1 MGTMSTCGEMA
12 GLKIRDSDR
21 LQFTKA
27 DRLGLSN
34 DILENIYQ
42 KLVFI
47 ESNLVYAE
55 GTITTAAD
63 TIEYTP
69 TFSHNGFIHDGV
81 WLDGEDTYLGQ
92 VEEADKVRYDYGT
105 TTSEPEAYYL
115 TEDGEV
121 GFLWVPD
128 DAYTVHI
135 QYWEP
140 ITQLTNYDTD
150 DLPWGGVFNRYIQ
163 RMLVF
168 EMKEVLEM
176 DNSRDAAMAQIE
188 LNSAMNMVYIRGI
201 RHRRAISDMF
211 SIGNI

>member
-55 GTITTAAD
+55 GTILTAAD

-81 WLDGEDTYLGQ
+81 WLDDEDTYLGQ

-140 ITQLTNYDTD
+140 IIQLTDYDAD

-176 DNSRDAAMAQIE
+176 DNSRDAAMAAIE
-188 LNSAMNMVYIRGI
+188 LNSAMNMVYIRGV
-201 RHRRAISDMF
+201 RHRRVISDFF
-211 SIGNI
+211 SIEGL